1 MDVVRT
7 SIRIGAK
14 RQSLLCC
21 LPYRED
27 GGPRYSVTAWQGGY
41 AKDEALRSAE
51 LTRSAFGV
59 AEEKDQVGGR
69 WLGRSVLPSGG
80 GAVRAGLRGP
90 GEGAPSFSASEL
102 GRSGSCWP
110 VVRGRK
116 RSGTAVVS

>member
-69 WLGRSVLPSGG
+69 WLGAQCPSQWGWGGTRWTTRCRARMRRPSALRSWGAAGAAGQLCAGG
-80 GAVRAGLRGP
+80 SGAVL
-90 GEGAPSFSASEL
+90 L
-102 GRSGSCWP
+102 L
-110 VVRGRK
+110 
-116 RSGTAVVS
+116 